1 MRAFIA
7 LSLPSSAQSSL
18 ASLQQSLAVSGADVT
33 WVQPQNLHV
42 TMKFLGEITDEQR
55 QTIEALLR
63 RVASGAAPFSLGL
76 EGVGA
81 FPSLAAPRVIWTG
94 IAAGNDVV
102 LLSGVLHRESPDACR
117 ALLKKAFESLSEGG
131 LVVVSDVFFDNQAK
145 DSPLFATLFALTMLL
160 SSEHGSAHAKT
171 EMAAWMSDAGFVDIR
186 IQPLPPPMP
195 HTMLLGTRP

>member
-102 LLSGVLHRESPDACR
+102 LRLAKAIEEGTEEASLPKEERPFSAHVTLGRVRSAKRREALSR
-117 ALLKKAFESLSEGG
+117 ALRDAVWTPPAPCRMSALTLYQSLLGSSGPTYTVLSE
-131 LVVVSDVFFDNQAK
+131 F
-145 DSPLFATLFALTMLL
+145 
-160 SSEHGSAHAKT
+160 
-171 EMAAWMSDAGFVDIR
+171 
-186 IQPLPPPMP
+186 PLP
-195 HTMLLGTRP
+195 